1 MKHAPKITWNI
12 KCAEQSHHAPLEGTR
27 VRARALSLRLTK
39 RSDVMSLNTHR
50 SSSSA
55 APRRAPGRR
64 GFPGKCYE
72 SSRTTPAAPAPEEPS
87 ADTSSELTSTA
98 FQLYLEQFLFI
109 FYIHFVIISECSPN
123 IKQKLIV

>member
-39 RSDVMSLNTHR
+39 QSDVMSLNTHR

-64 GFPGKCYE
+64 GFPGKCCE
-72 SSRTTPAAPAPEEPS
+72 SSRTTPAAPAPEEQS

-98 FQLYLEQFLFI
+98 FQLYLDQKHFLFFI
-109 FYIHFVIISECSPN
+109 FTLLLFLNVLQILN
-123 IKQKLIV
+123 KN